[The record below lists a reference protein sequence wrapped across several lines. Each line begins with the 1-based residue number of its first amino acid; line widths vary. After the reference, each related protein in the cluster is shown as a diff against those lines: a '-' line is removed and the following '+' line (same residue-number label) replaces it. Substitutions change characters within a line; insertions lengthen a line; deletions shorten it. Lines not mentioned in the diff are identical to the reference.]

1 MIHCTPDTADYSDAL
16 PVIHFFS
23 QRPHI
28 PYDDRWK
35 GGFMFPSPRLY
46 SYCGLA
52 PIMSPFEFLQDD
64 RSGYR
69 QQCCVFE
76 SARSWV
82 YRNTLDSQ
90 LPLIMTNVKKTVRTI
105 KLQKRRLR
113 SMVCKNWNLKKKTKL
128 STTIKK
134 LWIKPQNTL
143 NYGSCCN
150 KPQFSQQLETKNKT
164 QLLCS
169 CDYCKQILTKHWQI
183 ELV

>member
-1 MIHCTPDTADYSDAL
+1 MMTGGKEGLCFLLLDYILTLAWHRLRHLLSSCRMTSLATGSSVVFLKVPD
-16 PVIHFFS
+16 PE
-23 QRPHI
+23 
-28 PYDDRWK
+28 
-35 GGFMFPSPRLY
+35 
-46 SYCGLA
+46 C
-52 PIMSPFEFLQDD
+52 
-64 RSGYR
+64 
-69 QQCCVFE
+69 E

-82 YRNTLDSQ
+82 YRNTEPFHSV
-90 LPLIMTNVKKTVRTI
+90 LPLNMTKTVRTI

-113 SMVCKNWNLKKKTKL
+113 SMVCKNWNLKRKTK
-128 STTIKK
+128 KK

-150 KPQFSQQLETKNKT
+150 KPQFSQHLETKNKNKS